1 MILKVLTALRH
12 TDCYPGFPDCEA
24 RSVKSV
30 EEDVAHNIS
39 CLCPGHPQAGA
50 EPLIAGAVHEGAD
63 PPVHQAVLALSWV
76 NAVRTPQ
83 VMMPATPAKQ
93 LLHQQ
98 VMPPTHPP
106 TCLPHY
112 TLP

>member
-1 MILKVLTALRH
+1 MILRVLTVIRH
-12 TDCYPGFPDCEA
+12 NDCYPGFPDCEA

-63 PPVHQAVLALSWV
+63 PPVHQTVLALSWV

-83 VMMPATPAKQ
+83 VMMPATPANQ
-93 LLHQQ
+93 LFY
-98 VMPPTHPP
+98 
-106 TCLPHY
+106 Y
-112 TLP
+112 TNSL